1 MSFFFNLIILNLW
14 GSTEIVKHASHLD
27 CPNLFSTSQILECAI
42 KVDPE
47 VQRAQAD
54 VQIAKAELTLAGQ
67 RINPSLELSSSVG
80 DKLGDRTSDFSGQF
94 LHTFELGDK
103 RSKRMSAAEAKLKAA
118 ETRFKQAQESV
129 VIPIIMSLNRI
140 RQIETEKKILESS
153 LDHWD
158 EIRKGLRSR
167 LALTPE
173 QRTSLTVF
181 DLASVDAEFGISQLR
196 AEEIDHRQKLEMSL
210 RQFLKLS
217 PSMLPPLKTLWPDI
231 LMEVNEIRSSTYLLT
246 QVEKEIAKKEFEVQE
261 SLKWPDLSIGPTL
274 SYQREGALG
283 DTKLGFKVALPLPIY
298 HRNRGG
304 RELAAA
310 AETKATLTSELT
322 LESLLIKR
330 RREVSQYRRAV
341 EVLKKMGGFEK
352 IEKEY
357 KRVETLFR
365 RGVLAAPLVIE
376 AHRQMID
383 STRSLNRQELMA
395 LESLWTIFQL
405 DGRVL
410 EEAL

>member
-1 MSFFFNLIILNLW
+1 MSLFFNLIVVHIW
-14 GSTEIVKHASHLD
+14 GAGELVKHASHLD
-27 CPNLFSTSQILECAI
+27 CPTLLSTSQILKCAI

-54 VQIAKAELTLAGQ
+54 VHIAKAELSVAGQ

-80 DKLGDRTSDFSGQF
+80 DKLGDKTSDFSGQF
-94 LHTFELGDK
+94 LHTFELGGK
-103 RSKRMSAAEAKLKAA
+103 RSKRMSVAEAKLKAA
-118 ETRFKQAQESV
+118 ETRLKQAQESV
-129 VIPIIMSLNRI
+129 IVPVIMSLNRI

-158 EIRKGLRSR
+158 EIRRGLRDR

-196 AEEIDHRQKLEMSL
+196 AEEIDYRQKLEMSL

-217 PSMLPPLKTLWPDI
+217 PSMLPSMKILWPDI
-231 LMEVNEIRSSTYLLT
+231 RMDVNEIRSSIYLLT
-246 QVEKEIAKKEFEVQE
+246 LVEQEIAMKELEVQE
-261 SLKWPDLSIGPTL
+261 SLKWPDLSVGPTL

-283 DTKLGFKVALPLPIY
+283 DTKVGFKLALPLPLF

-310 AETKATLTSELT
+310 SETKATLTTELT

-352 IEKEY
+352 IEREY
-357 KRVETLFR
+357 KRVEGLFR